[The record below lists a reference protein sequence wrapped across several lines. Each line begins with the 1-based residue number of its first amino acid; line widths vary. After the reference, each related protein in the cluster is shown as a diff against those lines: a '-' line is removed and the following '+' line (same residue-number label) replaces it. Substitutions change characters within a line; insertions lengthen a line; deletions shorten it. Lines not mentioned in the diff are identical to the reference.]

1 MQQPVAG
8 TNPRPA
14 AVRQSVPVTNPRPA
28 VVRQPVP
35 GTNPQVIETQPIPAS
50 SQRTQSVAKPV
61 AVPRDPSDFPKP
73 VVPARRF
80 IDVQQPDGS
89 YRLQE
94 LPVNVPHPAPGA
106 SVYDRPAVSPKPS
119 ELGLMPLVSLAD
131 DVPVSAATQTVVPA
145 KPAAIKFNCD
155 CGKPH

>member
-61 AVPRDPSDFPKP
+61 AVPRDPSDPPKP
-73 VVPARRF
+73 VAPARRF

-94 LPVNVPHPAPGA
+94 LPLNVPHPAPGA